1 MESRLFQPIT
11 LGNLT
16 VNHRLWVSP
25 MCQYS
30 AVDGVPQD
38 WHMAHLGS
46 FAIGR
51 AGLIVTEATAVN
63 PVGRISPRDTG
74 IWNQEQVDAWARVT
88 AFSHSQG
95 VPMAIQLAHA
105 GRKASAT
112 SPYEGRG
119 PVAPQDGGWEAVAP
133 SSIAFGRLPVPHELD
148 ESEIEA
154 IISDFVESAKRSV
167 AAGFDAV
174 EIHAAHGYLIH
185 EFLSPISNERTDKW
199 GGDFVGRT
207 RFLLD
212 ITRGIRQAL
221 PAGYPL
227 FVRISATDW
236 IPGGW
241 SSPDSVALAMAL
253 SQEGTDLIDVST
265 AGIDHRQ
272 EVVVGPGY
280 QVPYARDIKKEVDIP
295 VAAVGLI
302 TTPPQ
307 AEALV
312 LDGSADVIMIGRQFL
327 REPTFALRAA
337 AELGGVLEWAP
348 QYGMAK
354 YSGSIP

>member
-1 MESRLFQPIT
+1 MKSQLFQPIT
-11 LGNLT
+11 VGNMT
-16 VNHRLWVSP
+16 VDHRLWVSP

-30 AVDGVPQD
+30 AIDGVPQD

-74 IWNQEQVDAWARVT
+74 IWNDEQGGAWSKIT

-95 VPMAIQLAHA
+95 VPMVIQLAHA

-119 PVAPQDGGWEAVAP
+119 PVAPEDGGWEAVAP
-133 SSIAFGRLPVPHELD
+133 SALAFGRLPVPRELGD
-148 ESEIEA
+148 DEIEA
-154 IISDFVESAKRSV
+154 VIADFVVAAERSV

-185 EFLSPISNERTDKW
+185 EFLSPISNHRTDRW
-199 GGDFVGRT
+199 GGDFAGRT
-207 RFLLD
+207 RLLME
-212 ITRGIRQAL
+212 ITRRTRAAM
-221 PAGYPL
+221 PKGYPI

-241 SSPDSVALAMAL
+241 SSPDSVALSL
-253 SQEGTDLIDVST
+253 SLAQEGVDLIDVST
-265 AGIDHRQ
+265 AGIDHSQ
-272 EVVVGPGY
+272 DVVVGPGY
-280 QVPYARDIKKEVDIP
+280 QVPYARDIKKEVSIP

-307 AEALV
+307 AESLV
-312 LDGSADVIMIGRQFL
+312 LDGSADVVMVGRQFL
-327 REPTFALRAA
+327 REPSFALRAA

-348 QYGMAK
+348 QYSMAK